1 MAIDAIIGTRI
12 RDRRVD
18 QGVRQ
23 ADLAKLAGISAS
35 YLNLIE
41 HNKRRIG
48 GKLLL
53 NIACALRVPPEQ
65 LSRGVN
71 TNLLNKLHN
80 AAANLSATV
89 ELTHIEDLAVR
100 LPGWTALIVAQAQ
113 QLDVL
118 HDRVQMLNDRITY
131 DPELAESL
139 HKVITAVTAVRSA
152 ASILVSGEMVD
163 ADWQARFHRN
173 IYDDSIRLAESS
185 ETLIRYLDT
194 PDTSGQP
201 QTTPVDVVEA
211 ALAAVGYQI
220 VALERSRSVSIPKI
234 VKDMTP
240 SGDVAA
246 DLMTRFLI
254 TYHSDATR
262 MPLGQF
268 GPAAREASYDPVA
281 LSLQFNAPVDAV
293 LRRLSS
299 LLTADGH
306 PPMGVVVA
314 DASGAI
320 IFRKEVG
327 DFALPRIGPGCP
339 LWPLFTAFGRP
350 NQPIRAEVALPNAAE
365 QRFLCYAIAIPVGVT
380 GFDAPPVLHS
390 TMLVIP
396 DQVKGTTAPIPAGI
410 SCRICPRPGC
420 AVRREQSAMC

>member
-23 ADLAKLAGISAS
+23 ADLSKLVGISAS

-173 IYDDSIRLAESS
+173 IYDDSVRLAASS

-194 PDTSGQP
+194 PDTSGQA
-201 QTTPVDVVEA
+201 QTTPVDDVEA

-220 VALERSRSVSIPKI
+220 VALERSRSVSISKI

-246 DLMTRFLI
+246 DLMTQFLI

-299 LLTADGH
+299 LLTTDGH

-320 IFRKEVG
+320 MFRKAVG
-327 DFALPRIGPGCP
+327 DFALPRMGPGCP

-350 NQPIRAEVALPNAAE
+350 NQPIRAEVALPNASE

-380 GFDAPPVLHS
+380 SFDAPPVLRS

-396 DQVKGTTAPIPAGI
+396 DQVKGTTVPIPAGI

-420 AVRREQSAMC
+420 AVRREKSAMR